1 MENTEKRHGKSRFW
15 LGFSI
20 GLMAGLV
27 FAVVFYFVDKSLNG
41 PIQLLVSP
49 PASDAPAQL
58 EESEK
63 EEPANSPVGKTLN
76 VRTSMPAPAAI
87 DSTELITDDS
97 TLMDDAFTLDQAD
110 GPELVYHEKCLAQR
124 TITIKSNDGTAAP
137 ITAFEVEEWSE
148 SAVNKISYFRKGNV
162 LKIKGLKIQNIKI
175 LYHQSQYYIETNG
188 RYYPIPEND
197 DFHRLISAPLP

>member
-49 PASDAPAQL
+49 PATESAVIEEAPA
-58 EESEK
+58 E
-63 EEPANSPVGKTLN
+63 EEPANPYVGKKLTANTVASPVPSADTLDN
-76 VRTSMPAPAAI
+76 LVE
-87 DSTELITDDS
+87 DSI
-97 TLMDDAFTLDQAD
+97 LMDDEFSLDQTD
-110 GPELVYHEKCLAQR
+110 GTEKVYHEQCLAQR
-124 TITIKSNDGTAAP
+124 TVSVKSDEGTAP

-148 SAVNKISYFRKGNV
+148 STVNKISYFRKGNV
-162 LKIKGLKIQNIKI
+162 LKIKGLKIKNIKI
-175 LYHQSQYYIETNG
+175 IFHQNQYYIENNG
-188 RYYPIPEND
+188 RYYPIPENE
-197 DFHRLISAPLP
+197 DFHRLSPVTLP

>member
-58 EESEK
+58 EEPEK

-124 TITIKSNDGTAAP
+124 TITVKSNDGSSAP

-148 SAVNKISYFRKGNV
+148 STVNKISYYRKNNV

-175 LYHQSQYYIETNG
+175 IFHQNQYYIEYNG
-188 RYYPIPEND
+188 RYYPIPENE
-197 DFHRLISAPLP
+197 DFHRLAPVALP

>member
-49 PASDAPAQL
+49 PASESAVIEEAPA
-58 EESEK
+58 E
-63 EEPANSPVGKTLN
+63 EEPTNPYVGKKLTAKTVASPVPSADTLN
-76 VRTSMPAPAAI
+76 NI
-87 DSTELITDDS
+87 GEDSI
-97 TLMDDAFTLDQAD
+97 LMDDEFSLDQTD
-110 GPELVYHEKCLAQR
+110 GTEKVYHEQCLAQR
-124 TITIKSNDGTAAP
+124 TVSVKSDEGTAP

>member
-49 PASDAPAQL
+49 PASESAVIEEAPA
-58 EESEK
+58 E
-63 EEPANSPVGKTLN
+63 EEPTNPYVGKKLTAKTVASPVPSADTLDN
-76 VRTSMPAPAAI
+76 LVE
-87 DSTELITDDS
+87 DSI
-97 TLMDDAFTLDQAD
+97 LMDDEFSLDQTD
-110 GPELVYHEKCLAQR
+110 GTEKVYHEQCLAQR
-124 TITIKSNDGTAAP
+124 TVSVKSDEGTAP

-175 LYHQSQYYIETNG
+175 LYHQSQYYIEYNG

>member
-49 PASDAPAQL
+49 PATESAVIEEAPA
-58 EESEK
+58 E
-63 EEPANSPVGKTLN
+63 EEPANPYVGKKLTAKTVASPVPSADTLDN
-76 VRTSMPAPAAI
+76 LVE
-87 DSTELITDDS
+87 DSI
-97 TLMDDAFTLDQAD
+97 LMDDEFSLDQTD
-110 GPELVYHEKCLAQR
+110 GTEKVYHEQCLAQR
-124 TITIKSNDGTAAP
+124 TVSVKSDEGTAP
-137 ITAFEVEEWSE
+137 ITTFEVEEWSE

-175 LYHQSQYYIETNG
+175 LYHQSQYYIEYNG

>member
-49 PASDAPAQL
+49 PATESAVIEEAPA
-58 EESEK
+58 E
-63 EEPANSPVGKTLN
+63 EEPDNPYVGKKLTAKTVASTVPSADTLN
-76 VRTSMPAPAAI
+76 NI
-87 DSTELITDDS
+87 GEDSI
-97 TLMDDAFTLDQAD
+97 LMDDEFSLDQTD
-110 GPELVYHEKCLAQR
+110 GTEKVYHEQCLAQR
-124 TITIKSNDGTAAP
+124 TVSVKSDEGTAP
-137 ITAFEVEEWSE
+137 IAAFEVEEWSE

-175 LYHQSQYYIETNG
+175 LYHQSQYYIEHNG

>member
-49 PASDAPAQL
+49 PATESAVIEEAPA
-58 EESEK
+58 EEET
-63 EEPANSPVGKTLN
+63 ANPYVGKKLTAKTVASPVPSADTLDN
-76 VRTSMPAPAAI
+76 LAE
-87 DSTELITDDS
+87 DSI
-97 TLMDDAFTLDQAD
+97 LMDDEFSLDQTD
-110 GPELVYHEKCLAQR
+110 GPEKVYHEQCLAQR
-124 TITIKSNDGTAAP
+124 TVSVKSDEGTAP

-175 LYHQSQYYIETNG
+175 LYHQSQYYIEHNG

>member
-49 PASDAPAQL
+49 PATESAVIEEAPA
-58 EESEK
+58 EEET
-63 EEPANSPVGKTLN
+63 ANPYVGKKLTAKTVASPVP
-76 VRTSMPAPAAI
+76 SA
-87 DSTELITDDS
+87 D
-97 TLMDDAFTLDQAD
+97 TLDNLAEDSILMEDEFSLDQTD
-110 GPELVYHEKCLAQR
+110 GPEKVYHEQCLAQR
-124 TITIKSNDGTAAP
+124 TVSVKSDEGTAP

-175 LYHQSQYYIETNG
+175 LYHQSQYYIEHNG

>member
-49 PASDAPAQL
+49 PATESAVIEEAPA
-58 EESEK
+58 E
-63 EEPANSPVGKTLN
+63 EEPANPYVGKKLTAKTVASPVPSADTLDN
-76 VRTSMPAPAAI
+76 LVE
-87 DSTELITDDS
+87 DSI
-97 TLMDDAFTLDQAD
+97 LMDDEFSLDQAD
-110 GPELVYHEKCLAQR
+110 GTEKVYHEQCLAQR
-124 TITIKSNDGTAAP
+124 TVSVKSDEGTAP

-175 LYHQSQYYIETNG
+175 LYHQSQYYIEYNG

>member
-49 PASDAPAQL
+49 PATESAVIEEAPA
-58 EESEK
+58 E
-63 EEPANSPVGKTLN
+63 EEPANPYVGKKLTANTVASPVPSADTLDN
-76 VRTSMPAPAAI
+76 LVE
-87 DSTELITDDS
+87 DSI
-97 TLMDDAFTLDQAD
+97 LMDDEFSLDQTD
-110 GPELVYHEKCLAQR
+110 GTEKVYHEQCLAQR
-124 TITIKSNDGTAAP
+124 TVSVKSDEGTAP

-175 LYHQSQYYIETNG
+175 LYHQSQYYIEYNG

>member
-49 PASDAPAQL
+49 SATESAVIEEAPA
-58 EESEK
+58 E
-63 EEPANSPVGKTLN
+63 EEPANPYVGKKLTAKTVASPVPSADTLDN
-76 VRTSMPAPAAI
+76 LVE
-87 DSTELITDDS
+87 DSI
-97 TLMDDAFTLDQAD
+97 LMDDEFSLDQAD
-110 GPELVYHEKCLAQR
+110 GTEKVYHEQCLAQR
-124 TITIKSNDGTAAP
+124 TVSVKSDEGTAP

-175 LYHQSQYYIETNG
+175 LYHQSQYYIEYNG

>member
-20 GLMAGLV
+20 GLMAGLA

-49 PASDAPAQL
+49 PATESAVIEEAPA
-58 EESEK
+58 E
-63 EEPANSPVGKTLN
+63 EEPANPYVGKKLTANTVASPVPSADTLDN
-76 VRTSMPAPAAI
+76 LVE
-87 DSTELITDDS
+87 DSI
-97 TLMDDAFTLDQAD
+97 LMDDEFSLDQTD
-110 GPELVYHEKCLAQR
+110 GTEKVYHEQCLAQR
-124 TITIKSNDGTAAP
+124 TVSVKSDEGTAP

-175 LYHQSQYYIETNG
+175 LYHQSQYYIEYNG

>member
-1 MENTEKRHGKSRFW
+1 MEKSERKHSRSKFW

-27 FAVVFYFVDKSLNG
+27 FAVVFYFIDKSLNG

-49 PASDAPAQL
+49 PTSNAPAQL
-58 EESEK
+58 EEPQK

-76 VRTSMPAPAAI
+76 VKRPTPSSAAI
-87 DSTELITDDS
+87 DSAALITDDS
-97 TLMDDAFTLDQAD
+97 TLMDDAFTLDPTDAT
-110 GPELVYHEKCLAQR
+110 ELVYHEKCLAQR
-124 TITIKSNDGTAAP
+124 TVAVKSDDGTAAP
-137 ITAFEVEEWSE
+137 IAAFEVEEWSE
-148 SAVNKISYFRKGNV
+148 LAANKISYYRRNNV

-175 LYHQSQYYIETNG
+175 IFHQNQYYIEYNG

-197 DFHRLISAPLP
+197 EFHRLSPVALP

>member
-1 MENTEKRHGKSRFW
+1 MENGEKKHGKSRFW

-49 PASDAPAQL
+49 PATESAVV
-58 EESEK
+58 EEEPVK
-63 EEPANSPVGKTLN
+63 EETVSPYVGKKLTDKRVASPV
-76 VRTSMPAPAAI
+76 PAEDTVDNI
-87 DSTELITDDS
+87 GEDSI
-97 TLMDDAFTLDQAD
+97 LMDDEFSLDQAD

-124 TITIKSNDGTAAP
+124 TITVKSNDGSSAP

-175 LYHQSQYYIETNG
+175 LYHQSQYYIEHNG

>member
-49 PASDAPAQL
+49 PATESAVIEEAPA
-58 EESEK
+58 E
-63 EEPANSPVGKTLN
+63 EEPTNPYVGKKLTAKTVASPVPSADTLDN
-76 VRTSMPAPAAI
+76 LVE
-87 DSTELITDDS
+87 DSI
-97 TLMDDAFTLDQAD
+97 LMDDEFSLDQTD
-110 GPELVYHEKCLAQR
+110 GPEKVYHEQCLAQR
-124 TITIKSNDGTAAP
+124 TISVKSDEGTAP
-137 ITAFEVEEWSE
+137 ISAFEVEEWSE

-175 LYHQSQYYIETNG
+175 LYHQSQYYIEHNG

>member
-49 PASDAPAQL
+49 PATESAVIEEAPA
-58 EESEK
+58 E
-63 EEPANSPVGKTLN
+63 EEPTNPYVGKKLTAKTVASPVPSADTLDN
-76 VRTSMPAPAAI
+76 LAE
-87 DSTELITDDS
+87 DSI
-97 TLMDDAFTLDQAD
+97 LMDDEFSLDQTD
-110 GPELVYHEKCLAQR
+110 GPEKVYHEQCLAQR
-124 TITIKSNDGTAAP
+124 TVSVKSDEGTAP

-175 LYHQSQYYIETNG
+175 LYHQSQYYIEHNG